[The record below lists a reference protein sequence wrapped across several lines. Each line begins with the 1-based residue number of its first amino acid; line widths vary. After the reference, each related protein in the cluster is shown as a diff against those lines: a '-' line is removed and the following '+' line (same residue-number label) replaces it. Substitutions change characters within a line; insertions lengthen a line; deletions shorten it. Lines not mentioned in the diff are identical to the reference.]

1 MNTMKTRQEMKM
13 NARNILRAHQ
23 GQVIGAYLVA
33 MVIAMVVTSVTAGF
47 GSFLVMPVLMVT
59 MKGFFHAMYTGRAM
73 RLEDAGK
80 CLFDNR
86 YLTKTGG
93 YLWMCLLTGL
103 WSCLFVIPG
112 IVMGIAYSMT
122 PYILHDCPNV
132 KAMDAVKI
140 SRRMTRGY
148 KVDLF
153 VAELSFLGWELLSLF
168 TFGILEVVFVGPY
181 RELTF
186 GGIYEELKKEALA
199 NGTVTREELE
209 GDGAIVM
216 GGYIDTD
223 KL

>member
-103 WSCLFVIPG
+103 WGCLFVIPG